1 MNILKTFGNILLLLI
16 FHSYL
21 LNNFLTF
28 VYNLDGIVLFA
39 VFYGFLVN
47 VAYGLFERLNQD
59 IALKIGDDFMVS
71 SLPYRK
77 RTSTRRV
84 YRAPASYNVEARCN
98 MNYYAVLV
106 SSNTFVC

>member
-1 MNILKTFGNILLLLI
+1 M
-16 FHSYL
+16 
-21 LNNFLTF
+21 
-28 VYNLDGIVLFA
+28 LFA

-77 RTSTRRV
+77 RASTRRV

-98 MNYYAVLV
+98 MNFYAVLV
-106 SSNTFVC
+106 SSNTFVCNILKFFSFNIICSHSLLNPVWMISFI